1 MREFAGTKEMMA
13 GHNFKEFQVVSAVP
27 LAGARFP
34 SYFMYRH
41 PLSLRVLG

>member
-1 MREFAGTKEMMA
+1 MA
-13 GHNFKEFQVVSAVP
+13 GYNFKEFQAVSAIP

-41 PLSLRVLG
+41 PHSLGCLNEDV